1 MVYTFNRGDDMNK
14 KVIGTCPV
22 CGENLSVSVL
32 TCDKCDT
39 SIHGKF
45 NLSKFDYLSVS
56 QQEFALVFI
65 KNGGNIKLI
74 EKELNISYPTVKK
87 NLDELIDA
95 LGFEKINEV
104 EVRKLSKEDIYKAL
118 KNGEISFDEAEEML
132 KEA

>member
-1 MVYTFNRGDDMNK
+1 MNK

-32 TCDKCDT
+32 TCEKCDT
-39 SIHGKF
+39 SIHGNF

-56 QQEFALVFI
+56 QQEFAFVFI

-87 NLDELIDA
+87 NLDDLINA
-95 LGFEKINEV
+95 LGFEKINETLV
-104 EVRKLSKEDIYKAL
+104 DKPSKEDIYKAL
-118 KNGEISFDEAEEML
+118 KNGEITFDEAEEML

>member
-1 MVYTFNRGDDMNK
+1 MNK
-14 KVIGTCPV
+14 KVIGKCPV

-32 TCDKCDT
+32 SCDGCKT
-39 SIHGKF
+39 SIHGNF

-56 QQEFALVFI
+56 LQEFALVFI

-87 NLDELIDA
+87 TLDELIDA

-104 EVRKLSKEDIYKAL
+104 EVKKISKEDIYKAL
-118 KNGEISFDEAEEML
+118 KNGELTFEEAEEML
-132 KEA
+132 KEE

>member
-1 MVYTFNRGDDMNK
+1 MNK

-39 SIHGKF
+39 SIHGNF
-45 NLSKFDYLSVS
+45 NLSKFDYLSVP
-56 QQEFALVFI
+56 QQEFAFVFI

-87 NLDELIDA
+87 NLDELINA
-95 LGFEKINEV
+95 LGFEKINETLV
-104 EVRKLSKEDIYKAL
+104 DKPSKEDVYKAL
-118 KNGEISFDEAEEML
+118 KNGEITFEEAEEML
-132 KEA
+132 KEG

>member
-1 MVYTFNRGDDMNK
+1 MNK

-32 TCDKCDT
+32 TCNECNT
-39 SIHGKF
+39 SIHGNF

-87 NLDELIDA
+87 NLDELINA

-104 EVRKLSKEDIYKAL
+104 EATKMSKEDVYKAL
-118 KNGEISFDEAEEML
+118 KNGQITFDEAEEML
-132 KEA
+132 KEV

>member
-1 MVYTFNRGDDMNK
+1 MNK

-32 TCDKCDT
+32 TCEKCDT
-39 SIHGKF
+39 SIHGNF

-56 QQEFALVFI
+56 QQEFAFVFI

-87 NLDELIDA
+87 NLDDLINA
-95 LGFEKINEV
+95 LGFEKINETLV
-104 EVRKLSKEDIYKAL
+104 DKPSKEDIYKAL
-118 KNGEISFDEAEEML
+118 KNGEITFDEAEEML
-132 KEA
+132 KEV

>member
-1 MVYTFNRGDDMNK
+1 MNK

-22 CGENLSVSVL
+22 CGENLTVSVL
-32 TCDKCDT
+32 TCKECNT
-39 SIHGKF
+39 SIHGSF
-45 NLSKFDYLSVS
+45 SLSKFDYLNAQ

-87 NLDELIDA
+87 NLDELINA

-104 EVRKLSKEDIYKAL
+104 EAVKPSKEDIYKSL
-118 KNGEISFDEAEEML
+118 KNGEISFEEAEEML
-132 KEA
+132 KEV

>member
-1 MVYTFNRGDDMNK
+1 MNK

-32 TCDKCDT
+32 TCEKCDT
-39 SIHGKF
+39 SIHGNF

-56 QQEFALVFI
+56 QQEFAFVFI

-87 NLDELIDA
+87 NLDDLINA
-95 LGFEKINEV
+95 LGFEKINETLV
-104 EVRKLSKEDIYKAL
+104 DKPSKEDIYKAL
-118 KNGEISFDEAEEML
+118 KSGEISFEEAEEML
-132 KEA
+132 KEEI

>member
-1 MVYTFNRGDDMNK
+1 MNK

-32 TCDKCDT
+32 TCEKCDT
-39 SIHGKF
+39 SIHGNF

-56 QQEFALVFI
+56 QQEFAFVFI

-87 NLDELIDA
+87 NLDDLINA
-95 LGFEKINEV
+95 LGFEKINETLV
-104 EVRKLSKEDIYKAL
+104 DKPSKEDIYKAL
-118 KNGEISFDEAEEML
+118 KNGEITFEEAEEML
-132 KEA
+132 KEV

>member
-1 MVYTFNRGDDMNK
+1 MNK

-87 NLDELIDA
+87 YLDELIDA

>member
-1 MVYTFNRGDDMNK
+1 MNK

-32 TCDKCDT
+32 TCNECNT
-39 SIHGKF
+39 SIQGSF
-45 NLSKFDYLSVS
+45 SLSKFDYLNAQ
-56 QQEFALVFI
+56 QQEFALIFI

-87 NLDELIDA
+87 NLDELINA

-104 EVRKLSKEDIYKAL
+104 EAVKLTKEDIYKSL
-118 KNGEISFDEAEEML
+118 KNGEISFEEAEEML
-132 KEA
+132 KEV